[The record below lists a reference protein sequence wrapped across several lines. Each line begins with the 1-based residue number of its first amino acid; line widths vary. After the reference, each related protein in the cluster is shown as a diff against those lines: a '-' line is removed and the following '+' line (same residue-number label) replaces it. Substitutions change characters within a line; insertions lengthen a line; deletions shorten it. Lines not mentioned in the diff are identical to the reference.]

1 MHVVSLD
8 LTCQKE
14 NQSNKHETDHLVINS
29 WRYSSDVF
37 HKGQQTTSAHIQ
49 AHQHPWQ
56 SP

>member
-1 MHVVSLD
+1 MKLIIYY
-8 LTCQKE
+8 LTAREAHQIHKG
-14 NQSNKHETDHLVINS
+14 
-29 WRYSSDVF
+29 